1 MIFNYKSFC
10 NPAPIFFRGNAVCC
24 PPRPTGRIEGDDP
37 LDRLLEATAETVHL
51 PRLRRLLDYWHA
63 QRGERRLPSRRDL
76 DPMDFPWL
84 LGNISLAEV
93 VRDPAGGPTRYR
105 LRLVGTRA
113 AERFG
118 YDPTGRYID
127 ELPEPTYRER
137 VHAAYDEVV
146 RRGVPLVERLDM
158 LIDDRTHDYEMLRL
172 PLGMDGETVD
182 MILLA
187 ADFFTADA

>member
-1 MIFNYKSFC
+1 VNSLI
-10 NPAPIFFRGNAVCC
+10 
-24 PPRPTGRIEGDDP
+24 
-37 LDRLLEATAETVHL
+37 EATAETVQR
-51 PRLRRLLDYWHA
+51 PRLRRLLAYWHA

-93 VRDPAGGPTRYR
+93 VRDPAGGPVRYR

-118 YDPTGRYID
+118 YDPTGRFIE

-137 VHAAYDEVV
+137 LRVAYNEMV
-146 RRGVPLVERLDM
+146 RRAVPLVERLDM

-172 PLGMDGETVD
+172 PLGSDGETVD

-187 ADFFTADA
+187 ADFFAPDV